1 MIYGTGIDIVH
12 TDRIKKIICKH
23 KAYFIER
30 VFTDNEIK
38 ESNKHSDPT
47 YYFAGRW
54 AVKEAFSKALGT
66 GIGAS
71 CSWLDVETLNEP
83 SGAPKCVVYG
93 NATKKLKTLNIINI
107 HVSISH
113 DKLYACANV
122 ILEK

>member
-12 TDRIKKIICKH
+12 IDRIKKILDKH
-23 KAYFIER
+23 QNCFTER
-30 VFTDNEIK
+30 IFTDNEIE
-38 ESNKHSDPT
+38 ESKKHRDPT

-66 GIGAS
+66 GIGVS
-71 CSWLDVETLNEP
+71 CSWLDVETRNEA

-93 NATKKLKTLNIINI
+93 NAKKTLETLNVASIR
-107 HVSISH
+107 VSISH
-113 DKLYACANV
+113 DKLYACANI

>member
-12 TDRIKKIICKH
+12 ADRIKKIIDKH
-23 KAYFIER
+23 KNSFLEK
-30 VFTDNEIK
+30 VFTSNEIE
-38 ESNKHSDPT
+38 ESKRHRDPT

-66 GIGAS
+66 GIGVN
-71 CSWLDVETLNEP
+71 CNWVDIEIQNEP
-83 SGAPKCVVYG
+83 SGAPSCVVFG
-93 NATKKLKTLNIINI
+93 SAKKMLKTLNIINI

-113 DKLYACANV
+113 DKQYACANI